1 MAEIPEDRNLSE
13 VERTL
18 IQWLLAHGHE
28 KASSFAGQVVGIRV
42 ISRCACGCASIN
54 FDCAGHGW
62 RSPGPMTVLSDYQ
75 WQDPEG
81 RLFGVFLFS
90 KSGHLAGLD
99 VWSIDGLATPVALP
113 DPAWLAPFPS

>member
-1 MAEIPEDRNLSE
+1 MAEIPEDRDLSQ

-18 IQWLLAHGHE
+18 IEWLLAHGQE
-28 KASSFAGQVVGIRV
+28 QAGSFADQVSGIRV

-54 FDCAGHGW
+54 FDHAGNGW
-62 RSPGPMTVLSDYQ
+62 LSPGPMTVISDHQ

-81 RLFGVFLFS
+81 RLFGVFLFA
-90 KSGHLAGLD
+90 KGGHLAGLD

-113 DPAWLAPFPS
+113 DPAWLFPFPS